1 MASPDSRRFTFDE
14 LCSLTE
20 LPRRTVRYY
29 VQLGLVDRP
38 VGETRAA
45 YYTGR
50 HLDQL
55 LQVRKWTQA
64 GVSLDRIREL
74 LHGAPPDVPPRPRG
88 PGTVEVWSHLVVA
101 DGVEL
106 AIEPGRAGLT
116 PEQVRALFAGVTEL
130 VERVRGNAHE
140 SHNNRNKQD
149 EHG

>member
-130 VERVRGNAHE
+130 FERVRSGPDDAHD
-140 SHNNRNKQD
+140 NRKKTT
-149 EHG
+149 

>member
-1 MASPDSRRFTFDE
+1 MANPDPRRFTFDE

-38 VGETRAA
+38 IGETRAA

-101 DGVEL
+101 DRRRARDRAGARRAHARAGARAVRRRHRT
-106 AIEPGRAGLT
+106 GRAGT
-116 PEQVRALFAGVTEL
+116 RQRARIAQQQEQAR
-130 VERVRGNAHE
+130 
-140 SHNNRNKQD
+140 
-149 EHG
+149 